1 MERRLV
7 QRHSASD
14 NACAK
19 VQMFFNMTVYTDDN
33 TVFNI
38 VSGRMLIK
46 SLEFGL

>member
-1 MERRLV
+1 MERGLV
-7 QRHSASD
+7 QRHSAD

-33 TVFNI
+33 AVFNV
-38 VSGRMLIK
+38 VSGTMLIK